1 MTETTATPGTPTP
14 PRPRRRWLRRAA
26 VAGVLV
32 VVAGAGLATL
42 AHGHG
47 RWHRGGGL
55 MGGPVD
61 PARLDEHVDRMLK
74 HVAVE
79 VDATEAQKQA
89 LAPIAKAA
97 ARDLLPLRERFR
109 DGRRQAIA
117 LLSAPTVDRAAIETL
132 RATQLALA
140 DEASRRIAQ
149 ALADAA
155 DVLTPEQRM
164 KLAERAARWQE
175 RHRG

>member
-1 MTETTATPGTPTP
+1 MTETTSTPESPTP
-14 PRPRRRWLRRAA
+14 PTPRRRWLRRAA
-26 VAGVLV
+26 VAGALV
-32 VVAGAGLATL
+32 VVAGVGLATL

-47 RWHRGGGL
+47 RWHRGGL

-74 HVAVE
+74 HLYVE

-109 DGRRQAIA
+109 DGRAQTIA
-117 LLSAPTVDRAAIETL
+117 LLSQPSVDRAALDTL
-132 RATQLALA
+132 RATQLQLA
-140 DEASRRIAQ
+140 DEVSRRIAQ

-155 DVLTPEQRM
+155 DVLTPEQRA

-175 RHRG
+175 NRRG